1 MKPPSNGRQG
11 LEYVYEVLKNLLK
24 NEASLKILIFK
35 SKSGF
40 IRLSSLKI
48 P

>member
-1 MKPPSNGRQG
+1 MKAPSDGRQD

-24 NEASLKILIFK
+24 NEASPKILIFK
-35 SKSGF
+35 SKTGF
-40 IRLSSLKI
+40 IRLSNLKM